1 VTATLAEL
9 MDAVADQ
16 IRDAVDD
23 VTDVDVQVEPRMLL
37 NPTPPAIDLYPADPS
52 SDPDLRAFTNLVG
65 GELLTVRARVSTAD
79 HTAGQ
84 DLLLAL
90 MDDEDPL
97 SIVAAIQ
104 ADETLGGLATS
115 LDCRERS
122 GFITFIDSASDA
134 ALLGATWTVV
144 IVKARS

>member
-1 VTATLAEL
+1 